1 MDRKLIRQRLCCTQ
15 SQLRQPLE
23 LLFILKSSPSD
34 SFLCCYYY
42 GKFCTQKST
51 LTSMYQE
58 PSPPPHLSHPW
69 PRHCLHIPIFRP
81 HRALLWTK
89 SQASS
94 HSTHKYVNVSL
105 KKSRTLFPQHD
116 THTIRPSHLT
126 EETNC
131 CGDPLGRL
139 TAATCTACLPFPTRM
154 DLICFL
160 PRPRPSGRTGC
171 LAAPRT
177 HRPPRALVSPLPLP
191 DALLPEGHRVPSL
204 AHCHLLSET
213 CFDHSLQ
220 TCRPHPYIHPP
231 SYFLSISLW

>member
-1 MDRKLIRQRLCCTQ
+1 MDRKLIQQCLCCTQ

-58 PSPPPHLSHPW
+58 PSPPPISHTHGHVAASTSPSSSPIVHYYGPNPRRHL
-69 PRHCLHIPIFRP
+69 IPPINMSACRS
-81 HRALLWTK
+81 K
-89 SQASS
+89 SQGLCFPSM
-94 HSTHKYVNVSL
+94 THN
-105 KKSRTLFPQHD
+105 T
-116 THTIRPSHLT
+116 PSHLT

-177 HRPPRALVSPLPLP
+177 HRPPRALVLAVTPARCSSPRGTQSPFPCPL
-191 DALLPEGHRVPSL
+191 SL
-204 AHCHLLSET
+204 AQRDLL
-213 CFDHSLQ
+213 
-220 TCRPHPYIHPP
+220 
-231 SYFLSISLW
+231 